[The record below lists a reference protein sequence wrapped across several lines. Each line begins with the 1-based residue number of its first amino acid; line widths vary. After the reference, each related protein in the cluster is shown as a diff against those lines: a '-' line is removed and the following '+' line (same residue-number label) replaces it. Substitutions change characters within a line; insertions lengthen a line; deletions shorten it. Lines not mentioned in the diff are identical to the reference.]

1 MYCQAENNRH
11 LFQININYDERT
23 DWHAE
28 VKNESGEPMGF
39 KYKIRNFE
47 GLGALRVTR
56 DAILLNDAV
65 NGEVTMAMALDH
77 NAVESAV
84 KYFFDHWYR
93 GLQPS
98 LTPETFP
105 NGDVSIQM
113 KVIIP
118 AAIVKHENT
127 SCNKQHRAKR
137 SGKESRKRR
146 KKRRQYDS
154 SN

>member
-1 MYCQAENNRH
+1 
-11 LFQININYDERT
+11 
-23 DWHAE
+23 
-28 VKNESGEPMGF
+28 MGF

-98 LTPETFP
+98 LTTETTETAMCQF
-105 NGDVSIQM
+105 
-113 KVIIP
+113 
-118 AAIVKHENT
+118 
-127 SCNKQHRAKR
+127 R
-137 SGKESRKRR
+137 
-146 KKRRQYDS
+146 
-154 SN
+154 